1 VSGLR
6 STLASAQL
14 RRILVAYTINRLGTW
29 FGYVALSVAVFA
41 HTHSALGVA
50 ALLVTG
56 QALPAVLVPGLV
68 ARIEGSSRRS
78 RLSALYAFEA
88 VATLALAGLLWHFW
102 LPAILVLVA
111 LDGTAA
117 LAASALLRAEAAR
130 VAGSEA
136 TESDRGGTRDPGERS
151 DEAKAAER
159 AANAALN
166 MAFSS
171 TFVLGPALAG
181 LTVAA
186 AGGPAA
192 LLIDAASFLIGAG
205 MLLGISPH
213 VEEAE
218 VDGVRARLQ
227 EAWGHIR
234 GLPALRWLLAAESL
248 ALVFFA
254 ADASIEVPY
263 AKATLHAGDRGYGL
277 LLTVWGVGA
286 AIGSLAFARSARR
299 PIGVMLSVGTVAVG
313 LAYVGFAAA
322 PSLAVACI
330 AGVLGGAGNGVQWA
344 SLISAVQ
351 QLTPA
356 NLHGRMMG
364 AVEAINAFFPA
375 LGLIL
380 GGALTAASSTRTA
393 FLVVG
398 LGAVAMTVAFVRL
411 AASSTLGQPRSARDP
426 SSALGPEEARGT
438 VLAEPVSV
446 ERADL

>member
-1 VSGLR
+1 LR
-6 STLASAQL
+6 SALQSPRL
-14 RRILVAYTINRLGTW
+14 RRILAAYTINRLGTW

-56 QALPAVLVPGLV
+56 QALPAILVPALV
-68 ARIEGSSRRS
+68 ARVEASSRRS
-78 RLSALYAFEA
+78 RLSALYAFETI
-88 VATLALAGLLWHFW
+88 ATLALAGLLWHFS

-136 TESDRGGTRDPGERS
+136 SSGEDDDTPTAENRS
-151 DEAKAAER
+151 DAAKDAER

-166 MAFSS
+166 IAFSS

-181 LTVAA
+181 LIVAG

-192 LLIDAASFLIGAG
+192 LLIDAASFLICAVMLRG
-205 MLLGISPH
+205 MNPH
-213 VEEAE
+213 VEEGEAS
-218 VDGVRARLQ
+218 GVRARLNV
-227 EAWGHIR
+227 AWSHIR
-234 GLPALRWLLAAESL
+234 AAPALRGLLVAESV

-263 AKATLHAGDRGYGL
+263 AKATLHAGDSGYGL

-286 AIGSLAFARSARR
+286 AIGSLAFARAARR
-299 PIGVMLSVGTVAVG
+299 PIGVMLSMGTVAVG
-313 LAYVGFAAA
+313 LAYVGFALA
-322 PSLAVACI
+322 PSLGIACI

-351 QLTPA
+351 QLTPP
-356 NLHGRMMG
+356 NLHTRMMG
-364 AVEAINAFFPA
+364 AVESINALFPA

-398 LGAVAMTVAFVRL
+398 VGAVAMTVAFVRL
-411 AASSTLGQPRSARDP
+411 TAGSTLGQARNP
-426 SSALGPEEARGT
+426 SALDTGGTPGQARGSG
-438 VLAEPVSV
+438 LAEAVGV
-446 ERADL
+446 DRTDR